1 MTLNKSNPDVTTS
14 AKAKSEIQAKK
25 DYRRSNVRRRGE
37 KDQIFESAEQKG
49 RNMEE
54 KDSIFRIG
62 EEKGGNFQMYKRQK

>member
-1 MTLNKSNPDVTTS
+1 MTLNKSNPDVTAS

-25 DYRRSNVRRRGE
+25 DHRRSNVRRGGGE

-62 EEKGGNFQMYKRQK
+62 EEKGGNFQM